1 MRYDLCMPSRGAPR
15 RTPASGVDP
24 GYVAPVGP
32 SAPGPGGVAPREWN
46 RIFAELAAT
55 EERELKAL
63 QRRLDKSSVTLTV
76 GELRGLF
83 LEVRA
88 RVREAV
94 ETRRNLE
101 HIADRLSRW
110 RSELAQRERTVTLH
124 NAEFDRISDGLHD
137 RDAGL
142 EERERQI
149 EDALRASTERRRE
162 VCRTGN
168 RLNGREAE
176 LAKRQRSMDRSL

>member
-1 MRYDLCMPSRGAPR
+1 
-15 RTPASGVDP
+15 
-24 GYVAPVGP
+24 
-32 SAPGPGGVAPREWN
+32 
-46 RIFAELAAT
+46 
-55 EERELKAL
+55 
-63 QRRLDKSSVTLTV
+63 LTV